1 MKIENYFIME
11 QFVVPQFI
19 DVEDK
24 IFGPITTRQFIILL
38 VSGLLLFIVFKLAD
52 IALFIFLAVLI
63 GGSALVLAFVKIN
76 GQPFH
81 YFLLNIV
88 QTVRRPSRRIWYKSF
103 TKSELIESIKS
114 GKVEMVEAVVEVPR
128 VSYNRL
134 RDLSLVVNTGGYYKP
149 E

>member
-1 MKIENYFIME
+1 ME

-24 IFGPITTRQFIILL
+24 IFGPITTRQFIIMLS
-38 VSGLLLFIVFKLAD
+38 SGLLLFIVFKLAD
-52 IALFIFLAVLI
+52 IALFIFLAALI
-63 GGSALVLAFVKIN
+63 GGATLVLAFVKIN

-103 TKSELIESIKS
+103 SKAELVESIKS
-114 GKVEMVEAVVEVPR
+114 GKVVIVEAVVEVPR
-128 VSYNRL
+128 VSYSRL
-134 RDLSLVVNTGGYYKP
+134 RDLSLTVNTGGYYKP

>member
-1 MKIENYFIME
+1 ME

-24 IFGPITTRQFIILL
+24 IFGPITTRQFLILL
-38 VSGLLLFIVFKLAD
+38 SAGLLMFIAFKLVD
-52 IALFIFLAVLI
+52 IGLFIFLALLI
-63 GGSALVLAFVKIN
+63 GGAALVLGFIKIN

-88 QTVRRPSRRIWYKSF
+88 QTMRRPSRRIWYKSF
-103 TKSELIESIKS
+103 TKNELIESIKS
-114 GKVEMVEAVVEVPR
+114 GKVEMVEAVKEIPR
-128 VSYNRL
+128 MSYNRI
-134 RDLSLVVNTGGYYKP
+134 RDLSLTVNTGGYYKP